1 MTKKIYIEPFK
12 KCPGSLYFTLL
23 VNAVLAL
30 IAASYM
36 LRLLHI
42 SKDSHRGVFRTELNN

>member
-1 MTKKIYIEPFK
+1 MTKKNFLEPFK

-30 IAASYM
+30 TAASYM
-36 LRLLHI
+36 FRLLHI
-42 SKDSHRGVFRTELNN
+42 SKGSHRGVFRTKLNN